1 MTTFLSKVLNLIEL
15 KAISKNKML
24 TDLHLGKNSFINWES
39 RGTIPNGETLQK
51 IADYF
56 GVSVDYLLNGS
67 PEPAVV
73 VSDNVLNNV
82 NGDNNINVTLS
93 DDEQILNMIRDLDLV
108 QKSKVILAI
117 DEIRKGN

>member
-1 MTTFLSKVLNLIEL
+1 MTFWNRFYDLCLKNGIKPNTVAKELGFSNAVCTQWKQGKQKPSAERLLKLS
-15 KAISKNKML
+15 
-24 TDLHLGKNSFINWES
+24 
-39 RGTIPNGETLQK
+39 
-51 IADYF
+51 DYF

-73 VSDNVLNNV
+73 VSDNVMNNI

-93 DDEQILNMIRDLDLV
+93 DDEQILNMIKDLDLV